1 MDSILLSIKKMLNVH
16 VDDTSFDTDIITLIN
31 STFVTLNQIGVGPV
45 GGFSITDKSETWD
58 EFIADADDISINSV
72 KTYIYLKVRLVFDPP
87 TSSSVMEAI
96 NKNVNELE
104 WRLNVMAE
112 SRTRGD

>member
-16 VDDTSFDTDIITLIN
+16 EDDHSFDPDIVMLIN
-31 STFVTLNQIGVGPV
+31 STFVTLNQIGVGPIK
-45 GGFSITDKSETWD
+45 GFAITDDSETWD

-104 WRLNVMAE
+104 WRLNVIAE
-112 SRTRGD
+112 SRTRGE

>member
-1 MDSILLSIKKMLNVH
+1 MDSILKSIKKMLNVH
-16 VDDTSFDTDIITLIN
+16 EDDNSFDTDIITLIN
-31 STFVTLNQIGVGPV
+31 STFTTLHQIGVGPTN
-45 GGFSITDKSETWD
+45 GFMIEDASETWED
-58 EFIADADDISINSV
+58 FISDADDISINSV

-87 TSSSVMEAI
+87 SSSSVMEAI

-112 SRTRGD
+112 SRT

>member
-1 MDSILLSIKKMLNVH
+1 MDSILQSIKKMLNVH
-16 VDDTSFDTDIITLIN
+16 EDDHSFDTDIIILIN
-31 STFVTLNQIGVGPV
+31 STFVILNQIGVGPV
-45 GGFSITDKSETWD
+45 NGFMITDATKTWN
-58 EFIADADDISINSV
+58 EFIPDADDISINSV
-72 KTYIYLKVRLVFDPP
+72 KTYVYLKVRQVFDPP

-112 SRTRGD
+112 SRTRGE

>member
-1 MDSILLSIKKMLNVH
+1 MDSILQSIKKMLNVH
-16 VDDTSFDTDIITLIN
+16 KDDSSFDTDIITLIN
-31 STFVTLNQIGVGPV
+31 STFVTLHQIGVGPTN
-45 GGFSITDKSETWD
+45 GFMITDASETWD

-96 NKNVNELE
+96 NKNINELE

-112 SRTRGD
+112 SRTRGE

>member
-16 VDDTSFDTDIITLIN
+16 VCDDSFDTDIITLIN

-45 GGFSITDKSETWD
+45 EGFYITDQRDKWD

-96 NKNVNELE
+96 NKNINELE
-104 WRLNVMAE
+104 WRLNVMAD
-112 SRTRGD
+112 SRT

>member
-1 MDSILLSIKKMLNVH
+1 MDSILKSIKKMLNVH
-16 VDDTSFDTDIITLIN
+16 EDDISFDTDIITLIN
-31 STFVTLNQIGVGPV
+31 STFVTLHQIGIGPTD
-45 GGFSITDKSETWD
+45 GFMITDASETWED
-58 EFIADADDISINSV
+58 FISDADDISINSV

-87 TSSSVMEAI
+87 SSSSVMEAI

-112 SRTRGD
+112 SRT

>member
-16 VDDTSFDTDIITLIN
+16 EDDHSFDTDIVILIN
-31 STFVTLNQIGVGPV
+31 STFVTLNQIGVGPIK
-45 GGFSITDKSETWD
+45 GFAITNEAETWSQ
-58 EFIADADDISINSV
+58 FIPDADDISINSV

-87 TSSSVMEAI
+87 TSSSVMDAI
-96 NKNVNELE
+96 NKNINELE

-112 SRTRGD
+112 SRTRGE

>member
-1 MDSILLSIKKMLNVH
+1 MDSILKTIKKMLNVH
-16 VDDTSFDTDIITLIN
+16 EDDNSFDTDIITLIN
-31 STFVTLNQIGVGPV
+31 STFVTLHQIGVGPIR
-45 GGFSITDKSETWD
+45 GFAITGDSETWD
-58 EFIADADDISINSV
+58 EFIPDADDISINSV

-87 TSSSVMEAI
+87 SSSSVMEAI

-112 SRTRGD
+112 SRTRGE

>member
-1 MDSILLSIKKMLNVH
+1 MDSILNTIKKMLNVH
-16 VDDTSFDTDIITLIN
+16 EDDKSFDTEIITLIN
-31 STFVTLNQIGVGPV
+31 NTFTTLYQIGVGPTK
-45 GGFSITDKSETWD
+45 GFFITGVDEKWN
-58 EFIADADDISINSV
+58 EFIPDADDISINSV

-87 TSSSVMEAI
+87 SSSSVMEAI

-112 SRTRGD
+112 SRT

>member
-1 MDSILLSIKKMLNVH
+1 MDSILQSIKKMLNVH
-16 VDDTSFDTDIITLIN
+16 ESDNSFDTDIVMLIN
-31 STFVTLNQIGVGPV
+31 STFVTLMHIGVGPV
-45 GGFSITDKSETWD
+45 KGFAITGADETWD

-96 NKNVNELE
+96 NKNINELE

-112 SRTRGD
+112 SRTRGE

>member
-1 MDSILLSIKKMLNVH
+1 MDSILQSIKKMLNVH
-16 VDDTSFDTDIITLIN
+16 GDDHNFDTDIIILIN
-31 STFVTLNQIGVGPV
+31 TTFVTLHQIGVGPTN
-45 GGFSITDKSETWD
+45 GFAITGKDETWD
-58 EFIADADDISINSV
+58 DFIADADDISINSV

-96 NKNVNELE
+96 NKNINELE

-112 SRTRGD
+112 SRT

>member
-1 MDSILLSIKKMLNVH
+1 MDSILKSIKKMLNVH
-16 VDDTSFDTDIITLIN
+16 ESDPSFDQDIVMLIN

-45 GGFSITDKSETWD
+45 KGFTITDASETWD
-58 EFIADADDISINSV
+58 EFITDVDDISINSV

-96 NKNVNELE
+96 NKNISELE

-112 SRTRGD
+112 SRTRGE

>member
-1 MDSILLSIKKMLNVH
+1 MDSILKSIKKMLNVH
-16 VDDTSFDTDIITLIN
+16 GDDDSFDTDIITLIN
-31 STFVTLNQIGVGPV
+31 STFVILHQIGVGPAD
-45 GGFSITDKSETWD
+45 GFMIMDEGETWGD
-58 EFIADADDISINSV
+58 FIPDADDISINSV

-87 TSSSVMEAI
+87 SSSSVMEAI

-112 SRTRGD
+112 SRT

>member
-1 MDSILLSIKKMLNVH
+1 MDSILKSIKKMLNVH
-16 VDDTSFDTDIITLIN
+16 EDDHNFDTDIIILIN
-31 STFVTLNQIGVGPV
+31 STFATLHQIGVGPAK
-45 GGFSITDKSETWD
+45 GFAATGEDETWED
-58 EFIADADDISINSV
+58 FIPDADDISINSV

-96 NKNVNELE
+96 NKNINELE

-112 SRTRGD
+112 SRT